1 MWYVRCLTTDIWC
14 LMPDIWCDV
23 FCLVS
28 YVLCMMSYIL
38 FLTSDVLY
46 LIYVM
51 SDVWFLMSDVWCLMF
66 NVWCLMSY
74 VLTYPCSKEYH
85 PFKSVF
91 LWCLSSST
99 IFHWFSSL
107 KFLWREKRT
116 VFSEFSGDFVQKPSQ
131 NCSKVSLTFKPNSTA
146 SCQITV
152 PWTFLSQARLKPRS
166 LKGSVLHC
174 RISPT

>member
-1 MWYVRCLTTDIWC
+1 MW
-14 LMPDIWCDV
+14 DV
-23 FCLVS
+23 WRL
-28 YVLCMMSYIL
+28 I
-38 FLTSDVLY
+38 SDVLCLIFDVMSFVLCLMYYVWCPISYFWRLMCCIWY
-46 LIYVM
+46 LM

-152 PWTFLSQARLKPRS
+152 PWTFLSQARLRPRS

>member
-1 MWYVRCLTTDIWC
+1 MW
-14 LMPDIWCDV
+14 DV
-23 FCLVS
+23 WRL
-28 YVLCMMSYIL
+28 I
-38 FLTSDVLY
+38 SDVLCLIFDVMSFVLCLMYYVWCPISYFWRLMCCIWY
-46 LIYVM
+46 LM

>member
-1 MWYVRCLTTDIWC
+1 MW
-14 LMPDIWCDV
+14 DV
-23 FCLVS
+23 WRL
-28 YVLCMMSYIL
+28 I
-38 FLTSDVLY
+38 SDVLC
-46 LIYVM
+46 LIFDVM
-51 SDVWFLMSDVWCLMF
+51 SFVLCLMYYVWCPDVWCLVSDILCLMSDF
-66 NVWCLMSY
+66 WCLMSY

-116 VFSEFSGDFVQKPSQ
+116 VFSEFNGDFVQKPSQ
-131 NCSKVSLTFKPNSTA
+131 SCSEVSLTFKPSSTA
-146 SCQITV
+146 SCQTTV
-152 PWTFLSQARLKPRS
+152 PWTFLSQARLRPRS

-174 RISPT
+174 RISLT